1 MTTSDYSQSF
11 DWKALWQEL
20 DGTNDDERREAYFRE
35 RLRQRA
41 EQYARPAAS
50 TDTTP
55 LYTVLVFDLGGEQ
68 YGVDVVR
75 VRSVRPV
82 GTISPV
88 PGTPAFYPGVVNIRG
103 QIITVIDL
111 RLFFNIDASASQP
124 PDELVVVRGSRLE
137 LGLLA
142 HHVRGVTAIASDQLE
157 SIEDVRYARGVT
169 PGGLVLLDINRML
182 EDDRLVIGGA
192 DD

>member
-55 LYTVLVFDLGGEQ
+55 LYTMLVFDLGGEI
-68 YGVDVVR
+68 GR
-75 VRSVRPV
+75 
-82 GTISPV
+82 
-88 PGTPAFYPGVVNIRG
+88 
-103 QIITVIDL
+103 
-111 RLFFNIDASASQP
+111 
-124 PDELVVVRGSRLE
+124 
-137 LGLLA
+137 A
-142 HHVRGVTAIASDQLE
+142 HV
-157 SIEDVRYARGVT
+157 
-169 PGGLVLLDINRML
+169 
-182 EDDRLVIGGA
+182 
-192 DD
+192 